1 MVLNF
6 TKMKTLKN
14 LEVINVR
21 YYETR
26 RGIGYEAKT
35 NVKGIS
41 IWNDGQGGGTY
52 LDYNKDTTDFKLLN
66 EYKNVYERLYSEQ
79 YLEKLIDTYE
89 GLAEIQ

>member
-1 MVLNF
+1 M
-6 TKMKTLKN
+6 TTLKN

-41 IWNDGQGGGTY
+41 IWNDGQGGETY
-52 LDYNKDTTDFKLLN
+52 LDYNEDTTDSKLVN
-66 EYKNVYERLYSEQ
+66 EYKNMYSQCGEQ

-89 GLAEIQ
+89 GYDNN

>member
-1 MVLNF
+1 
-6 TKMKTLKN
+6 MKTLKN

-41 IWNDGQGGGTY
+41 IWNDGHGGETY
-52 LDYNKDTTDFKLLN
+52 LDDNEDTTDFKLVN
-66 EYKNVYERLYSEQ
+66 EYKNMYSQCGEE

-89 GLAEIQ
+89 SHAEA

>member
-14 LEVINVR
+14 LEVTNVR

-52 LDYNKDTTDFKLLN
+52 LDYNKDAIDFKLLN
-66 EYKNVYERLYSEQ
+66 EYKNMYSQCGEQ

-89 GLAEIQ
+89 SHAEA